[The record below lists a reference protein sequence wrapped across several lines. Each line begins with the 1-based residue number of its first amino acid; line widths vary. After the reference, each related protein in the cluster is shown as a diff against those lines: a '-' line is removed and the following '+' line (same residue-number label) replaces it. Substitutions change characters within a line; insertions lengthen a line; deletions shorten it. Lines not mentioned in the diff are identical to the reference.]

1 MTIQKDKSRR
11 KIRENRMQNASY
23 KGPLTVMMI
32 LFFIYSFALIVPIFW
47 VCMNTLKER
56 MDFLNNP
63 WAFPSQPWKY
73 ISNYTIIFT
82 NENFNVGIMLF
93 YTVIY
98 SVSVPTVGM
107 FAHLI
112 VAYAYAKYE
121 FPWKKF
127 LYWCM
132 VIPMFVVLLGSGAAR
147 YKLLNDIFAYDRMW
161 WYILVTNMS
170 GGGFYFLLFVGVFQN
185 ISDSYREAAMLD
197 GAGRFRIFIQIYL
210 PQTMSLLSA
219 LWIMQF
225 IGVWNEFD
233 SIMLYLPSYR
243 TLATGI
249 YLLSSE
255 IEKGGEFQ
263 KDYPKL
269 FATMICSIIPVLA
282 LYIVFQDTI
291 MKMTFGGGVKG

>member
-1 MTIQKDKSRR
+1 MHKEKTVR
-11 KIRENRMQNASY
+11 KIRENKMQNASY
-23 KGPLTVMMI
+23 KKPLLIIMI
-32 LFFIYSFALIVPIFW
+32 LFFIYSFSLIVPIFW
-47 VCMNTLKER
+47 VLMNTLKER
-56 MDFLNNP
+56 MEFLNDP
-63 WAFPSQPWKY
+63 WALPLQFWKY
-73 ISNYTIIFT
+73 ISNYTIVFT

-93 YTVIY
+93 YTIIY
-98 SVSVPTVGM
+98 AAAVPTLSM

-132 VIPMFVVLLGSGAAR
+132 VIPMFVVLLGSSAAR
-147 YKLLNDIFAYDRMW
+147 YKLLNDLGAYDRMW
-161 WYILVTNMS
+161 WYIIVTNMG
-170 GGGFYFLLFVGVFQN
+170 GGGFYFLLFVGIFLN

-197 GAGRFRIFIQIYL
+197 GAGRFRVFAQIYL

-219 LWIMQF
+219 LWIMSF
-225 IGVWNEFD
+225 IGAWNEFD

-255 IEKGGEFQ
+255 IEKGGAFQ

-269 FATMICSIIPVLA
+269 FATMISSIIPVFI
-282 LYIVFQDTI
+282 LYVVFQDTI

>member
-1 MTIQKDKSRR
+1 MIKEKNSRR
-11 KIRENRMQNASY
+11 IRTNKIQNISY
-23 KGPLTVMMI
+23 KKPLLILMI
-32 LFFIYSFALIVPIFW
+32 LFFIYSFALMVPIFW
-47 VCMNTLKER
+47 VLMNTLKGKME
-56 MDFLNNP
+56 FLNDP
-63 WAFPSQPWKY
+63 WAFPLQFWKH
-73 ISNYTIIFT
+73 ISNYTIVVT

-93 YTVIY
+93 YTIFY
-98 SVSVPTVGM
+98 AVSVTTVGM

-147 YKLLNDIFAYDRMW
+147 YKLLNNIFAFDRMW
-161 WYILVTNMS
+161 WYILVSHMG

-197 GAGRFRIFIQIYL
+197 GAGRFRIFAQIYL
-210 PQTMSLLSA
+210 PQTLSLLSA

-225 IGVWNEFD
+225 IKAWNEFD

-243 TLATGI
+243 TLSTGI

-255 IEKGGEFQ
+255 IERGGEFQ

-269 FATMICSIIPVLA
+269 FATMICSIIPVFL
-282 LYIVFQDTI
+282 LYVVFQDTI